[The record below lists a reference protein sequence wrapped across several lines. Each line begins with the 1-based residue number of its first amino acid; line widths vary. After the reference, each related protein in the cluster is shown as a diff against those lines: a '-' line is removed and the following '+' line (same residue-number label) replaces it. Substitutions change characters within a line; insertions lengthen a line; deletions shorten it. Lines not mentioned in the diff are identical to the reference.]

1 MSVQQQAMPARHILV
16 LGGTGFVGSA
26 LCDALARDPQLAGAR
41 LRVPSRRAQRA
52 GAVRMLPNVDLIQA
66 DIHQDAA
73 LDALLHG
80 CDAVVNLV
88 AILHGS
94 AAAFEQ
100 IHVGLPRRL
109 LAAMARQGVHRLVHV
124 SALGV
129 PDNGAAAPSH
139 YLRSKAAGEQVL
151 QQAAQNQG
159 LQLTVLRPS
168 VIFGAHDKFLNL
180 FAALQ
185 ALFPLMPLAGAE
197 ARFQP
202 VWVGDVAQAVVAC
215 LRQPGTAGQTIE
227 CAGPEVFTLR
237 QLVEQAGQLSGHPRT
252 VLPLPSALAQLQAL
266 AMECLPGE
274 PLMSRDNLAS
284 MTTPNVATPGRPGLA
299 ALGITP
305 TALMAVAP
313 AYLRQHQGC
322 ARLDAW
328 RALHR

>member
-1 MSVQQQAMPARHILV
+1 MSDHHVLI

-26 LCDALARDPQLAGAR
+26 LCDALARDPTLESAR
-41 LRVPSRRAQRA
+41 LRVPTRRADRA
-52 GAVRMLPNVDLIQA
+52 GDARMRPNVDLIQA

-73 LDALLHG
+73 LDALLQG

-94 AAAFEQ
+94 PAAFEQ
-100 IHVGLPRRL
+100 VHVGLPRRL
-109 LAAMARQGVHRLVHV
+109 AAAMARQGVRRLVHV

-129 PDNGAAAPSH
+129 PNGAPASAPSH

-151 QQAAQNQG
+151 HEAAQTQG

-168 VIFGAHDKFLNL
+168 VIFGADDKFLNL

-185 ALFPLMPLAGAE
+185 ALFPLMPLAGAD

-202 VWVGDVAQAVVAC
+202 VWVGDVAQAVVTC

-227 CAGPEVFTLR
+227 CAGPEAFSLR
-237 QLVEQAGQLSGHPRT
+237 QLVEIAGQLSGHPRT
-252 VLPLPSALAQLQAL
+252 VVPLPAALAQVQAL

-284 MTTPNVATPGRPGLA
+284 MQTPNVATPGQPGLA
-299 ALGITP
+299 ALGLTP

-313 AYLRQHQGC
+313 AYLRHHQGC

>member
-1 MSVQQQAMPARHILV
+1 MRHILV
-16 LGGTGFVGSA
+16 LGGSGFVGSA

-73 LDALLHG
+73 LDALLKG

-100 IHVGLPRRL
+100 VHVGLPRRL
-109 LAAMARQGVHRLVHV
+109 AAAMARQAVRRLVHV

-129 PDNGAAAPSH
+129 PEGAPASAPSA

-151 QQAAQNQG
+151 REAALAQG
-159 LQLTVLRPS
+159 LQLTMLRPS
-168 VIFGAHDKFLNL
+168 VIFGVHDKFLNL

-202 VWVGDVAQAVVAC
+202 VWVGDVAQAVVAS
-215 LRQPGTAGQTIE
+215 LRQPQSAGQTLE
-227 CAGPEVFTLR
+227 CAGPDVFTLR
-237 QLVEQAGQLSGHPRT
+237 QLVELTGQLSGHPRT

-266 AMECLPGE
+266 VMECLPGE

-284 MTTPNVATPGRPGLA
+284 MTVPNIATPGRPGLA
-299 ALGITP
+299 ALGLGP

-313 AYLRQHQGC
+313 AYLRHHQGC
-322 ARLDAW
+322 ARLEAW

>member
-1 MSVQQQAMPARHILV
+1 MSARQVLV

-26 LCDALARDPQLAGAR
+26 LCDALARDPAFAGTR

-52 GAVRMLPNVDLIQA
+52 AAVRMLPNVDLIQA

-100 IHVGLPRRL
+100 VHVGLPRRL
-109 LAAMARQGVHRLVHV
+109 VAAMARQGVRRLVHV

-129 PDNGAAAPSH
+129 PDTSAPAPSD
-139 YLRSKAAGEQVL
+139 YLRSKAAGEQAL
-151 QQAAQNQG
+151 QQAAQSQG

-168 VIFGAHDKFLNL
+168 VIFGANDKFLNL

-185 ALFPLMPLAGAE
+185 ALFPFMPLAGAE

-202 VWVGDVAQAVVAC
+202 VWVGDVAQALVAS
-215 LRQPGTAGQTIE
+215 LRQPQSAGQTIE

-237 QLVEQAGQLSGHPRT
+237 QLVETAGQLSGNSRT

-313 AYLRQHQGC
+313 AYLRHHQGC

>member
-1 MSVQQQAMPARHILV
+1 MSARQVLV

-26 LCDALARDPQLAGAR
+26 LCDALARDPAFAGTR

-52 GAVRMLPNVDLIQA
+52 AAVRMLPNVDLIQA

-100 IHVGLPRRL
+100 VHVGLPRRL
-109 LAAMARQGVHRLVHV
+109 VAAMARQGVRRLVHV

-129 PDNGAAAPSH
+129 PDTSAPAPSH
-139 YLRSKAAGEQVL
+139 YLRSKAAGEQAL
-151 QQAAQNQG
+151 QQAAQSQG

-168 VIFGAHDKFLNL
+168 VIFGANDKFLNL

-202 VWVGDVAQAVVAC
+202 VWVGDVAQALVAS
-215 LRQPGTAGQTIE
+215 LRQPQSAGQTIE

-237 QLVEQAGQLSGHPRT
+237 QLVETAGQLSGHSRV

-313 AYLRQHQGC
+313 AYLRHHQGC